1 VRAGAA
7 GEADDA
13 AAREHALQ
21 QAAAAKRW
29 RTTPAGLP
37 TLVDA
42 AWPEGL
48 PEYLRSELLVRALG
62 VELSVAEG
70 APVTLLRHCRASA
83 GSDREALCSEL
94 ATMAAERGDSLIALT
109 LAARLGHEA
118 GWPAERVQALRDEF
132 GRLQARSSE
141 LESDQPWSCAEV
153 ARLRD
158 FLRLRA
164 DEGELAALRQTG
176 RVAGR

>member
-1 VRAGAA
+1 VGAG
-7 GEADDA
+7 
-13 AAREHALQ
+13 
-21 QAAAAKRW
+21 
-29 RTTPAGLP
+29 
-37 TLVDA
+37 
-42 AWPEGL
+42 
-48 PEYLRSELLVRALG
+48 RSGSA
-62 VELSVAEG
+62 G
-70 APVTLLRHCRASA
+70 APVTRLRHCRASA